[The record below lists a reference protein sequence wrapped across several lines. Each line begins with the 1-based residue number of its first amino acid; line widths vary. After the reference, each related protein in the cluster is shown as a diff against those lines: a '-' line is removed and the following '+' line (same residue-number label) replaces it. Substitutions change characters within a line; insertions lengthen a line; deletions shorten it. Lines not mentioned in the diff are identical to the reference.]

1 MSCHGLSFIEQ
12 SVLDTVEK
20 SAGLTLAEIKQELRI
35 KRGASRILKGLE
47 MRGFVQEKKGKFFL
61 LKKP

>member
-1 MSCHGLSFIEQ
+1 MSNHGLGFIELL
-12 SVLDTVEK
+12 VLDTVDE

-35 KRGASRILKGLE
+35 KKGASRILKNLE
-47 MRGFVQEKKGKFFL
+47 MRGFIQERKGKFFL